1 MNRRTLPAAL
11 LSGALL
17 VLAFPK
23 FDQDYLVWVALVPLL
38 YAVKNSRPGEALRLG
53 LLAGLV
59 FNVGLI
65 YWIVH
70 VVNHYGNL
78 SLSLSTAVM
87 VLFALYL
94 ALYTALFSFLAARA
108 DRRGLPLILVAPPLW
123 TSLEYLK
130 SHLFTGFPWE
140 NLGYALHARIH
151 LIQVADITGVFG
163 LTFLI
168 VLVNAAIFELINGG
182 ATLRRSVLVAAVAVG
197 IVAAVLSYGVYRAD
211 EVEKELAD
219 AGTVSLGLIQGNID
233 QSVKW
238 DDAYR
243 DRTIRVYGELTRE
256 ASRRGAEIVLWPETA
271 APLFFQDVDDNHR
284 EIVSL
289 ARESGVFLLF
299 GSPSYTDVEGKQ
311 FLLNSAW
318 LLSPEGSIVG
328 RYDKTQLV
336 PFGEYVPMR
345 RVFFFVD
352 KLVEGFADF
361 IPGRSIDPLELNGMA
376 VGVLI
381 CYEGIF
387 PGISR
392 TYTLRG
398 ADYLVNIT
406 NDAWYGRTSAPH
418 QHLSMLTLRA
428 VENRRSIA
436 RAANTG
442 ISALVDPLGRVTG
455 RTELFEPALLTGT
468 LQALSLGTFYT
479 KRGDLFALG
488 CCFITGVLVFYRRRR
503 P

>member
-1 MNRRTLPAAL
+1 MKRRTLAAAL
-11 LSGALL
+11 LSGVLL

-23 FDQDYLVWVALVPLL
+23 CDQDYLVWTALVPLFF
-38 YAVKNSRPGEALRLG
+38 AFKNARPGEAFRLG
-53 LLAGLV
+53 LVTGLV

-70 VVNHYGNL
+70 VVNYYGNL
-78 SLSLSTAVM
+78 PLSLSTAVM

-94 ALYTALFSFLAARA
+94 ALYTAVFSFLATWA
-108 DRRGLPLILVAPPLW
+108 DRRGLPLMVVAPPLW
-123 TSLEYLK
+123 TALEYLK

-151 LIQVADITGVFG
+151 LIQIADIAGVFG
-163 LTFLI
+163 ITFLI
-168 VLVNAAIFELINGG
+168 VLVNAAIFELIKGG
-182 ATLRRSVLVAAVAVG
+182 ALRRKVPVAAVAVG
-197 IVAAVLSYGVYRAD
+197 ILAAVLSYGFYRAD
-211 EVEKELAD
+211 EVEKELAG

-233 QSVKW
+233 QAVKW

-243 DRTIRVYGELTRE
+243 DRTIRIYGELSRE

-284 EIVSL
+284 EILSL

-299 GSPSYTDVEGKQ
+299 GSPSYTIVEGKQ

-328 RYDKTQLV
+328 RYDKTHLV

-361 IPGRSIDPLELNGMA
+361 IPGGSIDPLEVNGMA

-392 TYTLRG
+392 TYVRRG

-455 RTELFEPALLTGT
+455 RTDLFEPALLTGT
-468 LQALSLGTFYT
+468 LKAMSLATFYT

-488 CCFITGVLVFYRRRR
+488 CIFMTGVLLLYRRRR